1 MAVAQTD
8 DRGVVEVFDA
18 ARYSEDHAGADIATC
33 GACGRSWDDA
43 VGTAWTPAPS
53 ARCPFEYDHEDE
65 EESPTRTAI
74 IRVELYD
81 ALPRDVENSL
91 ERLGYQVSSAGWES

>member
-18 ARYSEDHAGADIATC
+18 PRYSEDHAGADIVTC

-43 VGTAWTPAPS
+43 VVTSWTPAPS
-53 ARCPFEYDHEDE
+53 ARCPFEYDHESQSECPDCE
-65 EESPTRTAI
+65 GAGEITGL
-74 IRVELYD
+74 VEIPGGADTCVRCDGTGLV
-81 ALPRDVENSL
+81 P
-91 ERLGYQVSSAGWES
+91 